1 MKWIGERI
9 SFVDDKQ
16 KTTIVIH
23 PENVG
28 WVRGAMGAWVAMWT
42 TIGAIVIW
50 SSFTFKFSEQEN
62 IALYVFLAFWLYF
75 MVKISRSFFW
85 LLWGKELIKIDEAS
99 FTYKRSVKSYG
110 KAKSYLLGNIS
121 KVRVFTPKERS
132 IQSTWE
138 KSPWVRGGERLE
150 FDYLGKVAR
159 FGRKLNS
166 KDAEL
171 LFRFITKKIDR
182 QIRKSN

>member
-9 SFVDDKQ
+9 SFVDDKE

-42 TIGAIVIW
+42 MIGGVVIW
-50 SSFTFKFSEQEN
+50 SYFTFPFSEQEKV
-62 IALYVFLAFWLYF
+62 ALWIFLAFWAYF

-85 LLWGKELIKIDEAS
+85 LMWGKELLKIDEAAFS
-99 FTYKRSVKSYG
+99 YKRSVKSYG
-110 KAKSYLLGNIS
+110 KAKSYLIGNIA
-121 KVRVFTPKERS
+121 KVRMFKPKERS
-132 IQSTWE
+132 LQSTWE
-138 KSPWVRGGERLE
+138 QSPWVRGGERLE
-150 FDYLGKVAR
+150 FDYLGKVIR
-159 FGRKLNS
+159 FGRKLNP

-171 LFRFITKKIDR
+171 LFKFVTKKIDQR
-182 QIRKSN
+182 IRKTN